1 MKRLSAWSPALP
13 ALFVALVVTLAGCG
27 TTPEP
32 TKPPPTQTPWII
44 VVTSTAAAGS
54 EVGGQA
60 SQTPEPAAPTPNK
73 SEKETAVPQAAT
85 PGPAPTQAGEVH
97 VKYPPPALQE
107 PPNGQPVPWNSTV
120 LLKWSSVGE
129 LAENEYYHVH
139 LERRPRTA
147 EEEWYGDY
155 IYTKE
160 TEYRAQGTFIAPFHP
175 AAATGTGVVY
185 WWVRVVEKIG
195 EDENGKP
202 LGVDV
207 SPSSEERTLL
217 LDPKPEDS

>member
-1 MKRLSAWSPALP
+1 
-13 ALFVALVVTLAGCG
+13 VVVLAGCG

-32 TKPPPTQTPWII
+32 TEPPPTQTPWII
-44 VVTSTAAAGS
+44 VVTSTAATGGEAEVQAQAG
-54 EVGGQA
+54 
-60 SQTPEPAAPTPNK
+60 QTPESTAPTPTRPVK
-73 SEKETAVPQAAT
+73 ATGPVQAAT
-85 PGPAPTQAGEVH
+85 PSPAPTQAGEV

-107 PPNGQPVPWNSTV
+107 PPDEQPVPWNSTV

-155 IYTKE
+155 VFTKE

-202 LGVDV
+202 IGVDV